1 MEINAQELMD
11 FVVTQATAWG
21 LRLISAA
28 VLVVVG
34 VFVARRMR
42 AGVRRLMERGEVD
55 PTLVPFLSGLV
66 YYAAVA
72 VVGVA
77 VLGMVGIQTAS
88 IIAVLGAAGLAVGLA
103 LQGTLSNF
111 AAGVMLLVLRPFRV
125 GNYVEVGG
133 VSGSVHAIGLFSTVL
148 DTPDNVR
155 IVIPNS
161 SVFGSI
167 IKNFGAHDTRRNDMT
182 VGISYDDDIGVALDT
197 IRQVLADDPRV
208 LADPEPIVGVGE
220 LGDSSV
226 NIVVRPWCAR
236 SDYLELR
243 FALMRQ
249 FKEKLEAAGC
259 SIPYPQRDVH
269 LVQSDRV
276 SPSP

>member
-1 MEINAQELMD
+1 M
-11 FVVTQATAWG
+11 
-21 LRLISAA
+21 
-28 VLVVVG
+28 
-34 VFVARRMR
+34 
-42 AGVRRLMERGEVD
+42 
-55 PTLVPFLSGLV
+55 
-66 YYAAVA
+66 
-72 VVGVA
+72 
-77 VLGMVGIQTAS
+77 
-88 IIAVLGAAGLAVGLA
+88 
-103 LQGTLSNF
+103 
-111 AAGVMLLVLRPFRV
+111 
-125 GNYVEVGG
+125 GG
-133 VSGSVHAIGLFSTVL
+133 VSGSVHAIGLFSTGL

-182 VGISYDDDIGVALDT
+182 VGISYEDDIGVALDT

-220 LGDSSV
+220 LADSSV

-269 LVQSDRV
+269 LVQPGPV
-276 SPSP
+276 PPLP